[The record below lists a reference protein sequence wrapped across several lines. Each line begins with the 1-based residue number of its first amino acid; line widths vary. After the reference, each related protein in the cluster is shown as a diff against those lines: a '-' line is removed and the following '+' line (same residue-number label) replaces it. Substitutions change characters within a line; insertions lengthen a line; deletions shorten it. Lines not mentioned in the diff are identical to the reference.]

1 MAKLYK
7 VECYLCDVNEYFKD
21 IKDLKDYF
29 HILIDREYYLF
40 NPVDFK
46 VTESKEIE
54 WYDNIDLNCYGCTEE
69 DCKKYFE

>member
-7 VECYLCDVNEYFKD
+7 IECYLCDVNGYLKD
-21 IKDLKDYF
+21 AEDLKDCLN
-29 HILIDREYYLF
+29 ILTDEYSLI
-40 NPVDFK
+40 NPIDFK
-46 VTESKEIE
+46 ITESKEIE